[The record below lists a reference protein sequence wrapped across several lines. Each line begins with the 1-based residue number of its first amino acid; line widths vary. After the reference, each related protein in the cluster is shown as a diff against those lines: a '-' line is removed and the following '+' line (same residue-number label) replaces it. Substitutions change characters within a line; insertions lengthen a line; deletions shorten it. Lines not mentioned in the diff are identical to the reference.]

1 MFARYI
7 FKLVN
12 VTTISGL
19 RDTMKNIIKK
29 EALEWYSSVQ
39 QHNNES
45 VENFVD
51 LVVDK
56 TTEVLLEEIKKQFK
70 DEFLSGNLK
79 HNFIISPDYYIELKL
94 KAVKES
100 FSKDT
105 SLELSEETF

>member
-1 MFARYI
+1 
-7 FKLVN
+7 
-12 VTTISGL
+12 
-19 RDTMKNIIKK
+19 MKNIIKK
-29 EALEWYSSVQ
+29 EALEWYSNVQ
-39 QHNNES
+39 EHNNES

-51 LVVDK
+51 LVVNK

-94 KAVKES
+94 KAVKEN

-105 SLELSEETF
+105 SLELSDETY